1 MARKGDRMLAQ
12 KFGTGLARGFFLK
25 GTLRPIIRH
34 YVHPRVNGLDNLS
47 GLSPPLIIAANH
59 SSHMDTPL
67 ILNNL
72 PRELRR
78 RTLVV
83 AASDYFFANRLVG
96 AFVAVAVGAVP
107 LDRRFVTKQNLI
119 SVEQLLE
126 QDWCL
131 IMFPEG
137 GRTLDGRLYKGK
149 TGIARLALSAHA
161 PVIPVGIRGTFG
173 SMPAGR
179 SWPISGHA
187 EVNFG
192 KPLTFDRYQCG
203 ELNHI
208 AARAVTDEI
217 MYQIMVLSGLS
228 YVDEYIDDVKAKKQG
243 QHPAPAG
250 AGGDSGSA
258 PTAERQPG
266 HPRFARFTALIRH
279 GSARDRG

>member
-12 KFGTGLARGFFLK
+12 KFGTGLARGFFLN

-34 YVHPRVNGLDNLS
+34 YVHPRVTGLENLS
-47 GLSPPLIIAANH
+47 GLTPPLIIAANH

-107 LDRRFVTKQNLI
+107 LDRRVVSKQNLL
-119 SVEQLLE
+119 SVERLLE
-126 QDWCL
+126 QNWCL
-131 IMFPEG
+131 IVYPEG
-137 GRTLDGRLYKGK
+137 GRTLDGRLYKGR
-149 TGIARLALSAHA
+149 TGVARLALSSRA

-192 KPLTFDRYQCG
+192 KPLTFVQYQPG
-203 ELNHI
+203 EPG
-208 AARAVTDEI
+208 RATLRTVTDEI
-217 MYQIMVLSGLS
+217 MEQIMQLSGLI
-228 YVDEYIDDVKAKKQG
+228 YVNEYVSDAKAKKQ
-243 QHPAPAG
+243 AA
-250 AGGDSGSA
+250 ASA
-258 PTAERQPG
+258 PPQAPG
-266 HPRFARFTALIRH
+266 EPKRRH
-279 GSARDRG
+279 APWRHWRPGR